1 MFNCSCCYNIDA
13 LCVYQQGDWSLRSW
27 AGFICLHFIWSIM
40 HLLLEYIHRRFY
52 SIPASNSH
60 FEVRCIPCSALSV
73 QKTMKV
79 FLCSVLRCSAC
90 SGCPDLVDFP
100 STRLRHPH
108 YRTRLSTLPHF
119 HTRFPHYHTTL
130 PCYPHFHTWVSLST
144 TPPYPVRESL
154 FHFPHIVGLVIF
166 ENSSFWVF
174 LLKAI
179 CRSLSHDQT
188 FWIQTIKW
196 QHCLRL
202 TSLKCW

>member
-108 YRTRLSTLPHF
+108 YQTTILKHPHNRTFTIQLH
-119 HTRFPHYHTTL
+119 HTIVDHPTQLICNWIFICWVGGGDPCGAAVTTS
-130 PCYPHFHTWVSLST
+130 CYV
-144 TPPYPVRESL
+144 
-154 FHFPHIVGLVIF
+154 
-166 ENSSFWVF
+166 N
-174 LLKAI
+174 
-179 CRSLSHDQT
+179 
-188 FWIQTIKW
+188 IK
-196 QHCLRL
+196 RKK
-202 TSLKCW
+202 T

>member
-1 MFNCSCCYNIDA
+1 MPAF
-13 LCVYQQGDWSLRSW
+13 
-27 AGFICLHFIWSIM
+27 
-40 HLLLEYIHRRFY
+40 HLKYYVPFVSIHRRFY

-90 SGCPDLVDFP
+90 RGCPDLVDFP

-154 FHFPHIVGLVIF
+154 FYFLFPILWVWSFLKIRVFGYFCLKPSAALCPTTKHFEFKL
-166 ENSSFWVF
+166 
-174 LLKAI
+174 
-179 CRSLSHDQT
+179 
-188 FWIQTIKW
+188 
-196 QHCLRL
+196 
-202 TSLKCW
+202 